1 MKPVSALRNAV
12 LARTEFQRDAPEQKT
27 LVSKRSI
34 LRLGRIIDCDEARV
48 LKQAKETSE
57 IFKRKILHAVNT
69 STRRNVSFSLSGS
82 NPKQWSLVSVVED
95 ESSVISFA
103 VLLGRELNSLN
114 RLSLRSFQTVDA

>member
-1 MKPVSALRNAV
+1 MSALRNAV